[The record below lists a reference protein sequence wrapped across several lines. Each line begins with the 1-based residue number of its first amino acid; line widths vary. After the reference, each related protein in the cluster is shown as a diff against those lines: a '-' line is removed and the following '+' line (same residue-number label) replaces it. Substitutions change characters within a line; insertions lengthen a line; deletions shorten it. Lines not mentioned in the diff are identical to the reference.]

1 MSEISDYDWCP
12 GCGALLRVVLVEDDR
27 GPPCAAEGETFLTR
41 VLVDGD
47 AIHLCEEEE

>member
-27 GPPCAAEGETFLTR
+27 VTPPCAAEGETFVTR

-47 AIHLCEEEE
+47 SIHVCDEE